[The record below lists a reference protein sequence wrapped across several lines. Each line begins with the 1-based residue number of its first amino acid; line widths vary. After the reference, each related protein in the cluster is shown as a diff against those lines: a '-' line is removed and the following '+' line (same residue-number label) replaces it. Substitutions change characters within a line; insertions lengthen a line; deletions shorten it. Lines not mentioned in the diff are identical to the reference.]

1 MPIGRLTRRARLR
14 IIALAKKVKAVKGN
28 GVNGRGARVRGLS
41 EKAKG
46 PFERKAGTAMKRWWF
61 KPQKGL
67 PEETTPAAEGFHQPL
82 SAESLLAVSHRKR
95 LLERIWQYTA
105 LSPLQFE
112 QLYLEPIRRY
122 ATYVQQLPASES
134 HHHAYPGGM
143 LDHGLELVACSLKL
157 RQSYL
162 LPSGAAPEDQAAQ
175 ADAWSAA
182 IAYGALLHDVGKIAV
197 DLQVECQ
204 NGERWH
210 PWHGPL
216 NQPYRFRYHPDRD
229 YQLHGAA
236 AGLLY
241 TQILPPA
248 LLDWLSSYPALWG
261 QLLSLLADHYE
272 HAGTLGELVLQAD
285 RVSTAQNIGA
295 NPIKALQAPKHSLQ
309 HHLLAGLRHLV
320 KNEFKLN
327 QPGAAGWLTANHLWL
342 VSKTA
347 TDKLRAYLL
356 AQSVDGI
363 PSSNIALFD
372 ELQSHG
378 LVDATPEGKA
388 VWNANVTDDDWQHRF
403 TFLRLQPSLIWA
415 DEPRPDCFKGTVEPM
430 TEHPLPAGETCESA
444 LDRPQ
449 PTQEE
454 EQPVPE
460 HPNQD
465 FDYLDDLMDMLQE
478 PSEVDTGPSAG
489 SLQSTTTP
497 HMDAEGLAFLE
508 WLRDGIHT
516 RRLVVNDSKA
526 KVHTVDGTFFLVTP
540 GIFQR
545 FAAEHLK
552 QADGAAH
559 KEHWRRI
566 QRDFERLGIHQKR
579 ANGQNIWTCAVRG
592 PRKSSVL
599 NGYLML
605 RTAGLTSEHPVDNPY
620 LALIR

>member
-1 MPIGRLTRRARLR
+1 MVSMEG
-14 IIALAKKVKAVKGN
+14 
-28 GVNGRGARVRGLS
+28 GARVRGLS

-46 PFERKAGTAMKRWWF
+46 PFERKAGTEMKRWWF

-67 PEETTPAAEGFHQPL
+67 PEETISAAAGFHQPL

-197 DLQVECQ
+197 DLQVEYQ

-216 NQPYRFRYHPDRD
+216 NQPYRFRYHPDRN

-241 TQILPPA
+241 MQILRPG

-285 RVSTAQNIGA
+285 RISTAQNIGA
-295 NPIKALQAPKHSLQ
+295 NPTKALMAPKHSLQ
-309 HHLLAGLRHLV
+309 HQLLMGLRHLI

-327 QPGAAGWLTANHLWL
+327 QPGAAGWLTEEHLWL
-342 VSKTA
+342 VSKTT
-347 TDKLRAYLL
+347 TDRLRAYLL

-388 VWNANVTDDDWQHRF
+388 VWSANVTEDDWQHRF
-403 TFLRLQPSLIWA
+403 TFLRMQPSLIWA
-415 DEPRPDCFKGTVEPM
+415 DEPRPDCFSGKVEPM
-430 TEHPLPAGETCESA
+430 MDSPLPTLETGKSAVDPAETASEEHPLPDMPRNGE
-444 LDRPQ
+444 
-449 PTQEE
+449 
-454 EQPVPE
+454 
-460 HPNQD
+460 
-465 FDYLDDLMDMLQE
+465 FDYLDDLMGMLQE
-478 PSEVDTGPSAG
+478 PGELEDGANQER
-489 SLQSTTTP
+489 LQSTAVP
-497 HMDAEGLAFLE
+497 PRGDVGLAFIK
-508 WLRDGIHT
+508 WLREGVRSYRLLINDKKAKIHT
-516 RRLVVNDSKA
+516 VND
-526 KVHTVDGTFFLVTP
+526 TFFLVTP

-545 FAAEHLK
+545 YVAENPELAEADPKNEAWRLLQREFEKLDAHLK
-552 QADGAAH
+552 
-559 KEHWRRI
+559 
-566 QRDFERLGIHQKR
+566 KR
-579 ANGQNIWTCAVRG
+579 NGHNIWTCTVQG
-592 PRKSSVL
+592 SRKTSSL
-599 NGYLML
+599 NGYLL
-605 RTAGLTSEHPVDNPY
+605 SDAGTISDKPRANNPY
-620 LALIR
+620 LTLIS

>member
-1 MPIGRLTRRARLR
+1 
-14 IIALAKKVKAVKGN
+14 
-28 GVNGRGARVRGLS
+28 
-41 EKAKG
+41 
-46 PFERKAGTAMKRWWF
+46 MKRWWL
-61 KPQKGL
+61 KPQKGV
-67 PEETTPAAEGFHQPL
+67 PEQIIPAAEGFLQPL
-82 SAESLLAVSHRKR
+82 SAESLLAAGHRKR

-105 LSPLQFE
+105 LSQQQFD

-122 ATYVQQLPASES
+122 ASYVQQLPASES

-162 LPSGAAPEDQAAQ
+162 LPSGAAPEDQAVQ

-182 IAYGALLHDVGKIAV
+182 IAYGALLHDIGKIAV

-241 TQILPPA
+241 MQILTPA
-248 LLDWLSSYPALWG
+248 LLDWLSSYRPLWRH
-261 QLLSLLADHYE
+261 LLSLLADHYE

-285 RVSTAQNIGA
+285 RVSTAQNMGA
-295 NPIKALQAPKHSLQ
+295 NPTKALLAPKHSLQ
-309 HHLLAGLRHLV
+309 HHLLTGLRHLI

-327 QPGAAGWLTANHLWL
+327 QPGAAGWLTADHLWL

-378 LVDATPEGKA
+378 LVDPTPEGKA
-388 VWNANVTDDDWQHRF
+388 VWSATVAADGWQHRL

-415 DEPRPDCFKGTVEPM
+415 DEPRPDCFSGTVEPM
-430 TEHPLPAGETCESA
+430 AYGPLPPLEICESA
-444 LDRPQ
+444 PDKPPAAPEPKHPGAVLS
-449 PTQEE
+449 TQD
-454 EQPVPE
+454 V
-460 HPNQD
+460 
-465 FDYLDDLMDMLQE
+465 DYLDDLMDKLQE
-478 PSEVDTGPSAG
+478 PAERKNESAAEKMRFV
-489 SLQSTTTP
+489 SAT
-497 HMDAEGLAFLE
+497 HKDAAGQAFLE
-508 WLRDGIHT
+508 WLRAGISCH
-516 RRLVVNDSKA
+516 RLMINDSKA
-526 KVHTVDGTFFLVTP
+526 KLHTVDGTFFLVTP

-545 FAAEHLK
+545 YAAEHPELAEADPKSEAWRFLQRQFEKLDVHLK
-552 QADGAAH
+552 
-559 KEHWRRI
+559 KP
-566 QRDFERLGIHQKR
+566 
-579 ANGQNIWTCAVRG
+579 NGRNIWTCKVKG
-592 PRKSSVL
+592 PRKTSSV
-599 NGYLML
+599 NGYLL
-605 RTAGLTSEHPVDNPY
+605 IDARTIPMELPANNPFLTLMP
-620 LALIR
+620 

>member
-1 MPIGRLTRRARLR
+1 MVSMEG
-14 IIALAKKVKAVKGN
+14 GS
-28 GVNGRGARVRGLS
+28 RVRGLP

-61 KPQKGL
+61 KSQKGL
-67 PEETTPAAEGFHQPL
+67 PEEITPAAVGFHQPL
-82 SAESLLAVSHRKR
+82 SAELLLAASHRKR

-105 LSPLQFE
+105 LSQPQFE

-175 ADAWSAA
+175 ADSWSAA

-197 DLQVECQ
+197 DLQVEYQ

-216 NQPYRFRYHPDRD
+216 NQPYRFRYLPVRD

-241 TQILPPA
+241 TQILTPT
-248 LLDWLSSYPALWG
+248 LLDWLSSYPTLWRH
-261 QLLSLLADHYE
+261 LLNLLADHYE

-295 NPIKALQAPKHSLQ
+295 NPTKALQAPKHSLQ
-309 HHLLAGLRHLV
+309 HHLLTGLRHLI

-327 QPGAAGWLTANHLWL
+327 QPGAAGWLTENHLWL

-356 AQSVDGI
+356 AQAVDGI

-378 LVDATPEGKA
+378 LVDTTPEGKA
-388 VWNANVTDDDWQHRF
+388 VWNAAVVDGDWQHRF
-403 TFLRLQPSLIWA
+403 TFLRLQPSLVWA
-415 DEPRPDCFKGTVEPM
+415 DESRPDRFSGTVEPGM
-430 TEHPLPAGETCESA
+430 EDSLPANETSNSA
-444 LDRPQ
+444 PDRPQ
-449 PTQEE
+449 PAPE
-454 EQPVPE
+454 EQHRAPE
-460 HPNQD
+460 HPNQEL
-465 FDYLDDLMDMLQE
+465 DYLHDLMDMLQE
-478 PSEVDTGPSAG
+478 PNEVKTGANVG
-489 SLQSTTTP
+489 SLQSTNAPTK
-497 HMDAEGLAFLE
+497 DAEGLAFLE
-508 WLRDGIHT
+508 WLREGIQHHRLLVNESRAKIHT
-516 RRLVVNDSKA
+516 VN
-526 KVHTVDGTFFLVTP
+526 GMFFLVTP

-545 FAAEHLK
+545 YVLEHSE
-552 QADGAAH
+552 QAQGGNLS
-559 KEHWRRI
+559 EEWRRI
-566 QRDFERLGIHQKR
+566 QRVFEKLGIHLKR
-579 ANGQNIWTCAVRG
+579 SDGRNIWACKVNG
-592 PRKSSVL
+592 LRKSSLV
-599 NGYLML
+599 NGYLMQE
-605 RTAGLTSEHPVDNPY
+605 SESIGAKLLPNNPY
-620 LALIR
+620 LTLRE

>member
-1 MPIGRLTRRARLR
+1 MVSMEG
-14 IIALAKKVKAVKGN
+14 
-28 GVNGRGARVRGLS
+28 GARVRGLS

-46 PFERKAGTAMKRWWF
+46 LFERKAGTAMKRWWF

-67 PEETTPAAEGFHQPL
+67 PEEATPATEGFHQPL
-82 SAESLLAVSHRKR
+82 SAESLLAASHRKR

-105 LSPLQFE
+105 LSQLQFE

-197 DLQVECQ
+197 DLQVEYQ
-204 NGERWH
+204 SGARWH

-216 NQPYRFRYHPDRD
+216 NQPYRFRYHSDRD

-241 TQILPPA
+241 TQILTPG
-248 LLDWLSSYPALWG
+248 LLDWLSCYPELWK

-295 NPIKALQAPKHSLQ
+295 NPTKALQAPKHSLQ
-309 HHLLAGLRHLV
+309 HHLLMGLRHLI

-327 QPGAAGWLTANHLWL
+327 QPGAAGWLTEDHLWL

-378 LVDATPEGKA
+378 LVDTTPEGKA
-388 VWNANVTDDDWQHRF
+388 VWNATVVDGDWQHRF
-403 TFLRLQPSLIWA
+403 TFLRLQPSLVWA
-415 DEPRPDCFKGTVEPM
+415 DESRPDCFSGAVEPM
-430 TEHPLPAGETCESA
+430 MDDSVPTSETREVPPGLPQSA
-444 LDRPQ
+444 LEEKQ
-449 PTQEE
+449 PDLNHS
-454 EQPVPE
+454 V
-460 HPNQD
+460 QD
-465 FDYLDDLMDMLQE
+465 FDYLDDLKDILQE
-478 PSEVDTGPSAG
+478 PSELKSESSTAGPQPAAPP
-489 SLQSTTTP
+489 LQN
-497 HMDAEGLAFLE
+497 AVGQAFLE

-516 RRLVVNDSKA
+516 HRLVVNDSKA
-526 KVHTVDGTFFLVTP
+526 KVHTVDGTFYLVTP
-540 GIFQR
+540 SIFQR
-545 FAAEHLK
+545 YVVEHPKRAE
-552 QADGAAH
+552 ADQHYAD
-559 KEHWRRI
+559 WRVI
-566 QRDFERLGIHQKR
+566 QRQFEKLGVHQKR
-579 ANGQNIWTCAVRG
+579 PNGQNIWACTVKG
-592 PRKSSVL
+592 PRRTGSL
-599 NGYLML
+599 NGYLL
-605 RTAGLTSEHPVDNPY
+605 RVPTCLADEPLADNPY

>member
-1 MPIGRLTRRARLR
+1 
-14 IIALAKKVKAVKGN
+14 
-28 GVNGRGARVRGLS
+28 
-41 EKAKG
+41 
-46 PFERKAGTAMKRWWF
+46 MKRWWF

-67 PEETTPAAEGFHQPL
+67 PEDITSAAEGFHQPL
-82 SAESLLAVSHRKR
+82 SAESLLAASHRKR

-105 LSPLQFE
+105 LSQPQFE

-197 DLQVECQ
+197 DLQVEYQ

-216 NQPYRFRYHPDRD
+216 SQPYRFRYHPDRD

-241 TQILPPA
+241 TQILTPA
-248 LLDWLSSYPALWG
+248 LLDWLSSYPLLWG
-261 QLLSLLADHYE
+261 HLLCLLADHYE

-295 NPIKALQAPKHSLQ
+295 NPTKALQDPKHSLQ
-309 HHLLAGLRHLV
+309 HHLLMGLRHLI

-327 QPGAAGWLTANHLWL
+327 QPGAAGWLTEDHLWL

-388 VWNANVTDDDWQHRF
+388 VWNATVADDGWEHRF
-403 TFLRLQPSLIWA
+403 TFLRLQPSLVWA
-415 DEPRPDCFKGTVEPM
+415 NEPRPAYFGGTVDPTM
-430 TEHPLPAGETCESA
+430 DDHVPTSGTS
-444 LDRPQ
+444 Q
-449 PTQEE
+449 PTPNWPESGQEE
-454 EQPVPE
+454 K
-460 HPNQD
+460 HPDVNHPTQD
-465 FDYLDDLMDMLQE
+465 CDYLEDLMDMLQE
-478 PSEVDTGPSAG
+478 PGELKSESNTA
-489 SLQSTTTP
+489 SLQPAAPPSQNTV
-497 HMDAEGLAFLE
+497 GLAFLK

-516 RRLVVNDSKA
+516 HRLVINDSRA

-545 FAAEHLK
+545 YTVEHPEQSDGVDQSEPWRQIQRHFQKLNVHLK
-552 QADGAAH
+552 
-559 KEHWRRI
+559 RP
-566 QRDFERLGIHQKR
+566 
-579 ANGQNIWTCAVRG
+579 NGQNIWTCSVRG
-592 PRKSSVL
+592 PRKTSSL
-599 NGYLML
+599 NGYLL
-605 RTAGLTSEHPVDNPY
+605 RDKTILEMPPPPDNTFIEIK
-620 LALIR
+620 LN